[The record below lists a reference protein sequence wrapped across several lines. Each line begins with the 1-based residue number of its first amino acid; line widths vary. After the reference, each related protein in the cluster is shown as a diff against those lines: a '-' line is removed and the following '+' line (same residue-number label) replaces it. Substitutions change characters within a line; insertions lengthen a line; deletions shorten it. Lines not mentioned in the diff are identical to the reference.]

1 MAEDFC
7 LAILTD
13 LKVVLPEFSMTAEG
27 KISDTKVKVW
37 DEEEAEELHSEFYY
51 GKIIEDEGYLEL
63 SLVEALHLVDREE
76 LEIVDGE
83 VLERKEIFH
92 RFSEKDDE
100 FDHKYAA
107 YSDLRER
114 GFIVKTGFKFGT
126 HFRVYPRG
134 VNPYKE
140 GPKEEREHTKWIV
153 HAVPEDHTQSYQNMS
168 RAVRLAHNIRA
179 KMLWAVVDSERQVTY
194 YEVERVTP

>member
-1 MAEDFC
+1 MVA
-7 LAILTD
+7 T
-13 LKVVLPEFSMTAEG
+13 G
-27 KISDTKVKVW
+27 KIANTKVKVW
-37 DEEEAEELHSEFYY
+37 DDEEAEEVHSEFYY
-51 GKIIEDEGYLEL
+51 GKLIDEEGYLEL
-63 SLVEALHLVDREE
+63 SLVEALHLVDRGE
-76 LEIVDGE
+76 LEIVEGGE
-83 VLERKEIFH
+83 VLDREELFQ
-92 RFSEKDDE
+92 RFSQEDDE
-100 FDHKYAA
+100 FDQKYAA

-114 GFIVKTGFKFGT
+114 GYIVKTGFKFGT

-153 HAVPEDHTQSYQNMS
+153 HAVPEDYDQSYEQMS